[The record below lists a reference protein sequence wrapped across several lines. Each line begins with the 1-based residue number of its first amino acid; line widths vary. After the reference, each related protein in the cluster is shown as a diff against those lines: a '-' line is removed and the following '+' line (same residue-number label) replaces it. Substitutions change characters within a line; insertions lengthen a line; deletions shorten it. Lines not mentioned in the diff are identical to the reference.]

1 MDDGY
6 DQGGGGGEIFE
17 KYYHDLQDE
26 IIYDAKM
33 RLKKLI
39 GDKIPIK
46 EKERIIKESEAKMW
60 VLMKEYIRKP
70 SKEEEQRNSWKDYQ
84 EGRNMF
90 SVCVQPIMNKAVD
103 EMMSIY
109 ADELHKKPLKGRAE
123 PKEESDDEIDFS
135 SGMWAN
141 KNRKASIMSTK

>member
-1 MDDGY
+1 MDEERSS
-6 DQGGGGGEIFE
+6 GGGEIFE
-17 KYYHDLQDE
+17 KYYHDLQEE

-46 EKERIIKESEAKMW
+46 EKERILKESEAKMW

-70 SKEEEQRNSWKDYQ
+70 TKEEEKRNSWKDYQ

-90 SVCVQPIMNKAVD
+90 SVCVQPIMNQAVD

-109 ADELHKKPLKGRAE
+109 ADELHKRPPPNRQE
-123 PKEESDDEIDFS
+123 PKEESDDEIDFA
-135 SGMWAN
+135 SGMWA
-141 KNRKASIMSTK
+141 KDHRKESMVPK